1 MKDKTSNLIRNL
13 INSSNSIVAVLIAF
27 LIGGFMV
34 LLVGESPINAYS
46 AILKGAFG
54 SPTAIRNTVRFA
66 IQVMLMAYSFSV
78 CNRCGYFNISQE
90 AQLYTSAL
98 AMVFVSF
105 WTEGLPGPLRLVLMI
120 LAAAA
125 AGALTCLIPAV
136 AKFKLGVNEVVVGVM
151 LNYLTKFICQH
162 LIAFSPIAAKRTSSI
177 VSIEIPEH
185 IPVPVITVSAVLIVI
200 AYAFILRS
208 TIPGHRLTI
217 TGKNKQF
224 AQASGID
231 ATKVLLMA
239 AVTGGVLSALCCMGE
254 ILGYF
259 HMIYNEFAAG
269 MGTDGMTAA
278 FIGNNTPIGM
288 MFGSL
293 LLGALKS
300 GSVLLSVL
308 TEVPTELI
316 DCVQGLIMFFAT
328 IKFFNAA
335 QIDLKRRRVVE

>member
-1 MKDKTSNLIRNL
+1 MKDRTSNLVKAL
-13 INSSNSIVAVLIAF
+13 LNSSNSILAVLIAF

-34 LLVGESPINAYS
+34 LLVGESPMNAYS

-54 SPTAIRNTVRFA
+54 SQTAIRNTVRFA
-66 IQVMLMAYSFSV
+66 IQVLLMAYSFSV

-90 AQLYTSAL
+90 AQLYTTAL
-98 AMVFVSF
+98 AMVFVSL
-105 WTEGLPGPLRLVLMI
+105 WTEGLPSLVRLILMI
-120 LAAAA
+120 CAAAV
-125 AGALTCLIPAV
+125 AGAVACLIPAL
-136 AKFKLGVNEVVVGVM
+136 AKYKLGVNEVVVGVM
-151 LNYLTKFICQH
+151 MNYLMKFICQH

-177 VSIEIPEH
+177 VSIEIAER
-185 IPVPVITVSAVLIVI
+185 IPVTVITVSAVVIILI
-200 AYAFILRS
+200 YAFVLRS
-208 TIPGHRLTI
+208 TIPGHRLTV

-224 AQASGID
+224 AQASGIS

-288 MFGSL
+288 VFGSL

-308 TEVPTELI
+308 TNVPTELI